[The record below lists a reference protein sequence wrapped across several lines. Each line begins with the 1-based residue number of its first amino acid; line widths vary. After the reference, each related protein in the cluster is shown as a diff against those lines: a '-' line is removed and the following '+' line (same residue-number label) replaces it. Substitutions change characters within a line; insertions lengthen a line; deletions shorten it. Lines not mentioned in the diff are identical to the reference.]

1 MKPPNI
7 VNTNNQSSDSEQQW
21 SSLPMTRKTHQWQ
34 QWTKL
39 PLAVAVA
46 AGVSGQAA
54 AYSFYVGDMEASFN
68 TTLSAGIG
76 WRT

>member
-1 MKPPNI
+1 
-7 VNTNNQSSDSEQQW
+7 
-21 SSLPMTRKTHQWQ
+21 MTRKTHQWQ

-54 AYSFYVGDMEASFN
+54 AYSFYVGYVEASFN
-68 TTLSAGIG
+68 TTLSA
-76 WRT
+76 